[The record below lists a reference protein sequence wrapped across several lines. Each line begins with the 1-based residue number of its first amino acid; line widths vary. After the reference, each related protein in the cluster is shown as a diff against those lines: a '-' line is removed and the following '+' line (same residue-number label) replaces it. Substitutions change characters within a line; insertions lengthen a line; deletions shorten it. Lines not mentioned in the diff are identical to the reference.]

1 MQFKKGEGRGEQMI
15 GFKHE
20 QDEMGG
26 EVWGW
31 EYRGVL
37 RLE

>member
-26 EVWGW
+26 EVWC
-31 EYRGVL
+31 
-37 RLE
+37 